1 MPVTVLGASAGP
13 PRSVNCRASLRPPPA
28 VRALLSVRFFVG
40 DLFGWDQATPSS
52 VSESFAQRLTDKDRA
67 RSLAPAGTP
76 DGLFRIVYRFENEQL
91 DEIIN
96 RAAHVPL
103 ICDLAPTPIVYKRN
117 FLMRG
122 DEFNKEDGAIDFD
135 VVTELVFPDR
145 AAYLAWAAQLSKP
158 GSGERVVAD
167 ELKFL
172 DRSRTRA
179 YVVEECVTS
188 G

>member
-1 MPVTVLGASAGP
+1 MLKILAFLTKREGLET
-13 PRSVNCRASLRPPPA
+13 RA
-28 VRALLSVRFFVG
+28 FI
-40 DLFGWDQATPSS
+40 
-52 VSESFAQRLTDKDRA
+52 E
-67 RSLAPAGTP
+67 
-76 DGLFRIVYRFENEQL
+76 YYEN
-91 DEIIN
+91 N
-96 RAAHVPL
+96 HVPL

-122 DEFNKEDGAIDFD
+122 DEFNKEDDAMDFD

-145 AAYLAWAAQLSKP
+145 AAYLAWAAELSKP
-158 GSGERVVAD
+158 GSGDQVVAD

>member
-1 MPVTVLGASAGP
+1 MLKILAFLTKREGIET
-13 PRSVNCRASLRPPPA
+13 
-28 VRALLSVRFFVG
+28 
-40 DLFGWDQATPSS
+40 QAFI
-52 VSESFAQRLTDKDRA
+52 E
-67 RSLAPAGTP
+67 
-76 DGLFRIVYRFENEQL
+76 YYEN
-91 DEIIN
+91 N
-96 RAAHVPL
+96 HVPL

-158 GSGERVVAD
+158 GSGEQVVAD